1 MDEQGCSKDG
11 GKLKSGTNAG
21 KRKKNYH
28 TKKGKQSV
36 GKISDPLV
44 DLFNSLILFCP
55 FRPRCLVRTEAYDG
69 GK

>member
-21 KRKKNYH
+21 KKKNYD

-44 DLFNSLILFCP
+44 DLFNSFILFCP
-55 FRPRCLVRTEAYDG
+55 FRPRCSVRTEVYDG
-69 GK
+69 RK

>member
-21 KRKKNYH
+21 KKKNYD

-44 DLFNSLILFCP
+44 DLFNSFILFCP
-55 FRPRCLVRTEAYDG
+55 FRPRCLVRTEVYDG
-69 GK
+69 RK

>member
-1 MDEQGCSKDG
+1 MLEK
-11 GKLKSGTNAG
+11 
-21 KRKKNYH
+21 KKNYD

-36 GKISDPLV
+36 AKISDPLV
-44 DLFNSLILFCP
+44 DLFNSFILFCP

>member
-1 MDEQGCSKDG
+1 MLEK
-11 GKLKSGTNAG
+11 
-21 KRKKNYH
+21 KKNYH
-28 TKKGKQSV
+28 TKKGKQSE

-44 DLFNSLILFCP
+44 DLFNSFILFCP

>member
-21 KRKKNYH
+21 KKKNYDI
-28 TKKGKQSV
+28 KKGKQSV

-44 DLFNSLILFCP
+44 DLFNSFILFCP

>member
-1 MDEQGCSKDG
+1 MLEK
-11 GKLKSGTNAG
+11 
-21 KRKKNYH
+21 KKNYH
-28 TKKGKQSV
+28 SKKGKQSV

-44 DLFNSLILFCP
+44 DLFNSFILFCP